1 MDKKKNS
8 KDSKD
13 SKDKY
18 KDEYAKTVFK
28 ITCLGATNDKIAS
41 YLGISQETVLNWC
54 KRHKKFNKA
63 YKQGKQEADIDVAHA
78 LYKSAIGGYV
88 TETKTYTDNGRK
100 MTETKKKY
108 IRPDVMACIFWLNK
122 RNPAWA
128 EVKDQANA
136 QKPVVVLS
144 IEDKEYIDNI

>member
-1 MDKKKNS
+1 MDKKK
-8 KDSKD
+8 DSRG
-13 SKDKY
+13 KY
-18 KDEYAKTVFK
+18 KDEYAHTVFK
-28 ITCLGATNDKIAS
+28 LTCLGATNDKIAS
-41 YLGISQETVLNWC
+41 FLGISKETVLNWC
-54 KRHKKFNKA
+54 KEHKEFKKA
-63 YKQGKQEADIDVAHA
+63 YTKGKQGADIDVAHA
-78 LYKSAIGGYV
+78 LHKSAIGGYV

-100 MTETKKKY
+100 ITETKTKY

-128 EVKDQANA
+128 EVKDQASL